1 MLQARLNKML
11 DHEMQLLEDR
21 ILRKD
26 NPNKMFFTY
35 ANTVTTIDFAK
46 KFKGHGW
53 MGIRFQSSPEE
64 PYSEITLRAFPSN
77 RGDCNKR
84 YWEL

>member
-1 MLQARLNKML
+1 ML

-21 ILRKD
+21 ILRN

-46 KFKGHGW
+46 NSKAMVGW
-53 MGIRFQSSPEE
+53 EFVFSQPRW
-64 PYSEITLRAFPSN
+64 A
-77 RGDCNKR
+77 
-84 YWEL
+84 